1 MAKKAGKTVK
11 TMAVAKQLL
20 RGLLRSQRECSI
32 SEYLVLIE
40 LANEGGPLSTT
51 ALERRLRGPG
61 MKNPRQAVSSARR
74 HRWVVCHGAD
84 DGGSEWS
91 LTEEGRA
98 VVAGL
103 LVRLGLTGGFE
114 KEPLAREFKAG
125 QMCFD
130 FLRGVR

>member
-1 MAKKAGKTVK
+1 MAKMRKKTEQ

-20 RGLLRSQRECSI
+20 RGVLRSRRECSI

-40 LANEGGPLSTT
+40 LAIEGGPLSTT

-61 MKNPRQAVSSARR
+61 MTNPRQAVSSARR
-74 HRWVVCHGAD
+74 HRWVVCHGGD
-84 DGGSEWS
+84 DGGSEWT

-103 LVRLGLTGGFE
+103 LVRLGMAGGLE
-114 KEPLAREFKAG
+114 RDPLAREFKAG